1 MRPIIVTVGPL
12 ATANPTAV
20 AAAQAPASSF
30 TLASSPVTLDT
41 ARRILFTTVSA
52 SDNGKTVTLTGIDI
66 NNQQQTEVVALVN
79 ANNVT
84 TAYTALDYKSVS
96 SITISSAAAGN
107 ISVGTNTVASSAWV
121 RLDEWSLPQTSVQ
134 VTAAG
139 TVNYTVQQTMQD
151 PNSPTNPV
159 APYLVSWVN
168 SADANMVSQTAT
180 AQSSYAFAPA
190 FAKLTLNSGSGS
202 VTGVFAQSGVAPY

>member
-1 MRPIIVTVGPL
+1 
-12 ATANPTAV
+12 
-20 AAAQAPASSF
+20 
-30 TLASSPVTLDT
+30 VTLDT

-79 ANNVT
+79 ANSVT

-159 APYLVSWVN
+159 APYLASWVN
-168 SADANMVSQTAT
+168 SADANMVSQTGT

-202 VTGVFAQSGVAPY
+202 VTGIFAQSGVAPY